1 MERPPYEQL
10 LEEIEATSYVAVG
23 RKYGVSDNAVRKWVR
38 FYERQMEREVAE
50 AEASCRPG
58 LIASGE
64 RLRVRGMEMG
74 TPAMDPEIREGLQRS
89 WKALMTVGV
98 LAIVI
103 GCIAILVPAVASV
116 GTAIFIG
123 WILVIAGAFLVAG
136 AFMAHSIGSVILR
149 LIWALLTVVV
159 GLWLIVE
166 PHNGTLTLT
175 LVLGIYFL
183 FMGLTRIAVA
193 FAARGQ
199 EGAGLVGLS
208 GVAGLLIGI
217 LVLAKFPSSADWAIG
232 LLVGIDLIFAG
243 WTLTS
248 VALVGRRD
256 SVMCPP
262 QRPCAASGRSGSQPR
277 GT

>member
-1 MERPPYEQL
+1 MEM
-10 LEEIEATSYVAVG
+10 
-23 RKYGVSDNAVRKWVR
+23 NAV
-38 FYERQMEREVAE
+38 Q
-50 AEASCRPG
+50 
-58 LIASGE
+58 
-64 RLRVRGMEMG
+64 
-74 TPAMDPEIREGLQRS
+74 MDPEIREGLRRS
-89 WKALMTVGV
+89 WKALMVVGV
-98 LAIVI
+98 LAILI
-103 GCIAILVPAVASV
+103 GCVAIVVPEVAAV

-123 WILVIAGAFLVAG
+123 WVLVVAGAFLVAG

-149 LIWALLTVVV
+149 LLWALLTVAV

-183 FMGLTRIAVA
+183 FMGLTRTAVA
-193 FAARGQ
+193 FAGRGQ
-199 EGAGLVGLS
+199 QGAGLVGLS

-248 VALVGRRD
+248 VALVGRDLSRAD
-256 SVMCPP
+256 
-262 QRPCAASGRSGSQPR
+262 
-277 GT
+277 

>member
-1 MERPPYEQL
+1 
-10 LEEIEATSYVAVG
+10 
-23 RKYGVSDNAVRKWVR
+23 
-38 FYERQMEREVAE
+38 
-50 AEASCRPG
+50 
-58 LIASGE
+58 
-64 RLRVRGMEMG
+64 MEMSG
-74 TPAMDPEIREGLQRS
+74 AALDPDVRAGLQRT
-89 WKALMTVGV
+89 WKTLMAVGV

-136 AFMAHSIGSVILR
+136 AFAAQTVGSVVLR
-149 LIWALLTVVV
+149 LLWAFLTVIV

-183 FMGLTRIAVA
+183 FMGLTRIGVA

-199 EGAGLVGLS
+199 QGAGLVGLS
-208 GVAGLLIGI
+208 GFAGLLIGI
-217 LVLAKFPSSADWAIG
+217 LVLVEFPSSADWAIG

-243 WTLTS
+243 WTLVS
-248 VALVGRRD
+248 VALVGKEL
-256 SVMCPP
+256 S
-262 QRPCAASGRSGSQPR
+262 RS
-277 GT
+277 